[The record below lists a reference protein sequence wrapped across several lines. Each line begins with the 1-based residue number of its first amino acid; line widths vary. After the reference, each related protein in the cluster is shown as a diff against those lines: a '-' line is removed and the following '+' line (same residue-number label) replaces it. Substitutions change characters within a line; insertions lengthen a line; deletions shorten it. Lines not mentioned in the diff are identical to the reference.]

1 MTILNVIEY
10 KEEGL
15 AIIEDTHGKYAVTED
30 DPTFIPLDLSFSSS
44 QVTSPERDR
53 MLT

>member
-10 KEEGL
+10 QEEGL
-15 AIIEDTHGKYAVTED
+15 AIIEDAHGRYAVTQD
-30 DPTFIPLDLSFSSS
+30 DPTFIPLDVPFLTSVS
-44 QVTSPERDR
+44 SPERDR